1 MADVVLDTS
10 AFIEFWRGVPTAQR
24 LLGDVVKGVLAAAV
38 SPMTAVELWQF
49 PGFDRREE
57 LQYLALMSLC
67 EEIPLDIAI
76 GIEVGKAMRPLGRN
90 QRRTLLGDAIIA
102 MTASALGVPVV
113 SHNTRDMR
121 RFYPLVQTY

>member
-1 MADVVLDTS
+1 M
-10 AFIEFWRGVPTAQR
+10 
-24 LLGDVVKGVLAAAV
+24 KGVLAAAV

-90 QRRTLLGDAIIA
+90 QRRTLLGDALIA